1 MKLQVEQIEKEKKDL
16 NERLRTIQRRMD
28 HIERAY
34 RHEERPLLAAD
45 YERQMSADRENHKLA
60 HEARVAAARE
70 RYQTDLAMKATL
82 SSVMPDYS
90 MLRSKVLEKRRA
102 EYEKRRAEAQKLIE
116 HEKERRRAQVIEER
130 QEASRRAAEQEEL
143 ARQREQEEKARL
155 ERQRADAER
164 EAQLEAQKRAE
175 IEERQSLLRRQT
187 DMHLSLIHI

>member
-1 MKLQVEQIEKEKKDL
+1 MAQSLKERGGLKLSEEEFASLDTEKLVQLQVEQIETEKIDL
-16 NERLRTIQRRMD
+16 NELLRTIQRRMD

-102 EYEKRRAEAQKLIE
+102 EYEKRRAEAQKL
-116 HEKERRRAQVIEER
+116 
-130 QEASRRAAEQEEL
+130 
-143 ARQREQEEKARL
+143 
-155 ERQRADAER
+155 
-164 EAQLEAQKRAE
+164 
-175 IEERQSLLRRQT
+175 
-187 DMHLSLIHI
+187 SLIHC